1 MELSA
6 GQGVVADFLLKCVDA
21 IASNRYNSA
30 MKKTIYTVA
39 GLLAATVAPAAEQV
53 PAAAATEAVAEAHL
67 PMVNGVDI
75 MTMKRDSRCGQVL
88 VTCLIGGQPM
98 RMMLDTGATHTV
110 LHEESVARLS
120 NPRWLDTSGM
130 KFRGNSTQRPKILIA
145 PLQAGPAESP
155 QHPIMVI
162 SLAAVRSML
171 AEPIDGILGMD
182 VLGSLPFTFDLR
194 SEECYWGVPAG
205 AKLVPLYGRRDD
217 NGRMFVQVQC
227 CGKPLEL
234 LLDTGSSITRVYEDE
249 WVPGKAKKIA
259 AHLGDVDK
267 AARAQVMAGKPADM
281 ELAPGVVLPGVA
293 PIFCPRN
300 DRSMLGM
307 DALKGA
313 VLIHLPGISDPYGSF
328 FTAH

>member
-1 MELSA
+1 MELS
-6 GQGVVADFLLKCVDA
+6 GGYVEVVYFLLKCVDA
-21 IASNRYNSA
+21 IALNRYNSA
-30 MKKTIYTVA
+30 MKKILYTVA
-39 GLLAATVAPAAEQV
+39 GLLAVSVAPAAEQT
-53 PAAAATEAVAEAHL
+53 PAEVAPQAQL
-67 PMVNGVDI
+67 PMVNGVDL

-110 LHEESVARLS
+110 LHDESVARLS

-130 KFRGNSTQRPKILIA
+130 KFKGNSSQRPKILIA

-194 SEECYWGVPAG
+194 SEECYWGVPAA

-227 CGKPLEL
+227 CGKPMEL

-267 AARAQVMAGKPADM
+267 ASRAQVMAGKPADM
-281 ELAPGVVLPGVA
+281 ELAPGVVLPAVA

-328 FTAH
+328 FTAN